1 MTERVRSLRDFLAE
15 FVDEHAIADGSSSS
29 SDELLLDVTPEEA
42 EDLGVFFVRGM
53 CGWMHGLRRMRAAAA
68 AEQSSA
74 EVSGE
79 AADET
84 LEGISEVEAE
94 FIQ

>member
-1 MTERVRSLRDFLAE
+1 MTERVRSLRAFLAE
-15 FVDEHAIADGSSSS
+15 FVDEHAIAGGGD

-53 CGWMHGLRRMRAAAA
+53 CGWMHGLRRMRA
-68 AEQSSA
+68 EQSSA